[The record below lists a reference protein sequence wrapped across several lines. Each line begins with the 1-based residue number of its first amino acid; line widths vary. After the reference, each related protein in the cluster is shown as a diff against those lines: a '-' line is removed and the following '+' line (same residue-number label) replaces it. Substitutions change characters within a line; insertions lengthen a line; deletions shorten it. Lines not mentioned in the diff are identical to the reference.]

1 MYVKIGVKKMKVIRT
16 ENWRLQALK
25 NIKIE
30 VIYELKK
37 EVIRTEKSRLYA
49 LKNVGYAH
57 EKKMTGLDLKG
68 RVPTQ
73 NTEVILLLI
82 TLKQNINAS
91 TFKYFRITN
100 LFKEFVY
107 IPHPNR

>member
-1 MYVKIGVKKMKVIRT
+1 MEDIRT
-16 ENWRLQALK
+16 EKWRL
-25 NIKIE
+25 
-30 VIYELKK
+30 YELKK
-37 EVIRTEKSRLYA
+37 GGYTHWKPRLYA
-49 LKNVGYAH
+49 RKNVGYAH

-100 LFKEFVY
+100 LFKDFVY

>member
-1 MYVKIGVKKMKVIRT
+1 MEDIRT
-16 ENWRLQALK
+16 EKWRL
-25 NIKIE
+25 
-30 VIYELKK
+30 YELKK
-37 EVIRTEKSRLYA
+37 EVVRTEKSRLYA

-100 LFKEFVY
+100 LFKDFVY